1 MKNRQM
7 KTIGL
12 VLASL
17 MATVLFISPAW
28 ALEAKISG
36 QVNQMVM
43 YVDDGKDSDFFVT
56 DNNNSSTRIRATGEE
71 AVSDSVKVGFQ
82 IEIEA
87 MENASNTLS
96 MDNSTDDGTNTGF
109 SWNSRWL
116 NAYFD
121 TQFGKIEI
129 GKGDAAANGM
139 AELDLSGTS
148 VAAFSYIGAT
158 ANGFEFRNEDGSGS
172 GVTVSN
178 AFSNFDGALSRT
190 ERIRYNTPNFAG
202 LTFAAAAA
210 NAGAW
215 DASLM
220 YSAEIYGKIVAG
232 LGYTNMQRV
241 SDYTQ
246 IMGSVSWL
254 APFGLNVTFAYGSQD
269 YNDSAEAD
277 PSNYYV
283 KVGYITGIHA
293 FSIEYDNCADKA
305 DRDYTGTMYGAAYV
319 IKPWKPVELYA
330 AYRVYKLDV
339 PDSAGSD
346 PKDISQFYA
355 GTRIKF

>member
-17 MATVLFISPAW
+17 MATVLLISPAW
-28 ALEAKISG
+28 ALEAKLSG
-36 QVNQMVM
+36 QINQMVM
-43 YVDDGKDSDFFVT
+43 YADDGKDSDFFVT

-82 IEIEA
+82 FEMEA
-87 MENASNTLS
+87 LENSSNRIS
-96 MDNSTDDGTNTGF
+96 ISNSDAAGTNKTLE
-109 SWNSRWL
+109 WNSRWL
-116 NAYFD
+116 NIYFD
-121 TQFGKIEI
+121 TQFGKFEI
-129 GKGDAAANGM
+129 GKGDAAANGIT
-139 AELDLSGTS
+139 ELDLSGTS
-148 VAAFSYIGAT
+148 VAAFSSIASTSSAFALRYD
-158 ANGFEFRNEDGSGS
+158 DGSSGS
-172 GVTVSN
+172 TIGQV
-178 AFSNFDGALSRT
+178 FSNFDGALSRT
-190 ERIRYNTPNFAG
+190 ERIRYNTPSFAG

-232 LGYTNMQRV
+232 LGYTNMQRNA
-241 SDYTQ
+241 DYTQ
-246 IMGSVSWL
+246 IAGSVSWL

-269 YNDSAEAD
+269 YNDSAYAD
-277 PSNYYV
+277 PTNYYV

-293 FSIEYDNCADKA
+293 FSIEYDNCADYNLR
-305 DRDYTGTMYGAAYV
+305 DRTGTMYGAAYV

-330 AYRVYKLDV
+330 AYRLYSVDN
-339 PDSAGSD
+339 PSSSTD
-346 PKDISQFYA
+346 PKDFSQFYA